1 MAKTFVTIDSEG
13 NEKIITYSPLADVG
27 VGVDGP
33 SPRKT
38 GSVEV
43 PGEASTTPYESIPED
58 IVPEGARTALMA
70 ELQDAAQRI
79 LGGKTQ
85 ASSTSYG
92 VTLPPATP
100 VANPTVPANFAPP
113 SAPAPQV
120 AERQAGSSTILLSQA
135 GVGLVGFSPQE
146 VQALATLGRPKL
158 AGAS

>member
-1 MAKTFVTIDSEG
+1 MAKTFVTYDSEG
-13 NEKIITYSPLADVG
+13 NEKIVTYSPSADLG

-33 SPRKT
+33 SPAKIAA
-38 GSVEV
+38 VEV
-43 PGEASTTPYESIPED
+43 PGDVSTTTYESIPD
-58 IVPEGARTALMA
+58 DLVPEGEPTALMA

-79 LGGKTQ
+79 LGGMTQ
-85 ASSTSYG
+85 VGSIAYG

-100 VANPTVPANFAPP
+100 VANPTVPANFPPP
-113 SAPAPQV
+113 SAPTPQL